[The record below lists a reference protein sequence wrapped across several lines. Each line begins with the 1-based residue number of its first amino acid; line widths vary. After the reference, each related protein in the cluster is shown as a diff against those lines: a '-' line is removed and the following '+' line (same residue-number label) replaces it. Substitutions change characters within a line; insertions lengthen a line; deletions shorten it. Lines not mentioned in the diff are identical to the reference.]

1 MSNGPDKPE
10 DEGTTAPAGG
20 ASTTPT
26 SEPAEAGPARRTA
39 GEAADRSTAEPS
51 ADGPAAVGVPAA
63 GARADAPVDDAG
75 QADSPSSVAGPPAA
89 EPAAEPTAAEPA
101 AEPNTAEPTAEI
113 PAGSTT
119 GAARSGAEERVTGAA
134 EAPAASA
141 DHTVDHGNPQEYP
154 GASGQQ
160 PPAYGQPSGYWQPG
174 SWQPGYAQPGYGQT
188 GYAQQGY
195 PSSGYAPPGYAPPG
209 YAQPGYVPPGYAP
222 PPWPG
227 QPGYGPPGPGPQPYA
242 PSWYGPPQA
251 PRPGIVPLRPLAAGD
266 VLAGAWGFIKENP
279 ALTIGVSAAVV
290 FIGQL
295 LQMFIEFALPGID
308 PEELARGR
316 TEGLVGSVLGV
327 AGSGVVSIV
336 VSAALSGLLL
346 VAFGQAVLGRR
357 IGFGEAWKVIAPR
370 VPGLVGLTLL
380 VASVFVVIMLFPMA
394 GLLAAATGSAGAIL
408 LGGLLV
414 PVAIVAIVYLAV
426 LWAFA
431 NAVYVLEPV
440 GVIDALKR
448 SAGLVH
454 GAWWRIFGVLLLAGL
469 IVGVAAA
476 VVMGVF
482 GAFVA
487 EPEGVAEMARVAIA
501 STLVGTFATPFGVG
515 VSGLLYVDQ
524 RIRRER
530 FDLELARYPAAPR

>member
-1 MSNGPDKPE
+1 M
-10 DEGTTAPAGG
+10 
-20 ASTTPT
+20 
-26 SEPAEAGPARRTA
+26 
-39 GEAADRSTAEPS
+39 
-51 ADGPAAVGVPAA
+51 
-63 GARADAPVDDAG
+63 
-75 QADSPSSVAGPPAA
+75 
-89 EPAAEPTAAEPA
+89 
-101 AEPNTAEPTAEI
+101 
-113 PAGSTT
+113 
-119 GAARSGAEERVTGAA
+119 
-134 EAPAASA
+134 
-141 DHTVDHGNPQEYP
+141 
-154 GASGQQ
+154 
-160 PPAYGQPSGYWQPG
+160 
-174 SWQPGYAQPGYGQT
+174 
-188 GYAQQGY
+188 
-195 PSSGYAPPGYAPPG
+195 
-209 YAQPGYVPPGYAP
+209 
-222 PPWPG
+222 
-227 QPGYGPPGPGPQPYA
+227 
-242 PSWYGPPQA
+242 
-251 PRPGIVPLRPLAAGD
+251 PLRPLAAGD
-266 VLAGAWGFIKENP
+266 VLAGAWGFVKENP

-327 AGSGVVSIV
+327 AGSGVVSVV

-394 GLLAAATGSAGAIL
+394 GLLAAATGSAGASCW
-408 LGGLLV
+408 GASWCRSRSWPSSTWRCCGRSRTRCTFWS
-414 PVAIVAIVYLAV
+414 PS
-426 LWAFA
+426 
-431 NAVYVLEPV
+431 

-487 EPEGVAEMARVAIA
+487 EPDGVAEMARVAIA

-515 VSGLLYVDQ
+515 VAGLLYVDQ